1 LKGKKTAILILA
13 MVLSVSAPAVV
24 SKDKFSIDYVFEPI
38 MIDGQWMIKDTMIRE
53 IAGEPLMLY
62 RPASILLPEGATLK
76 DVKIH
81 HSKPIVQGGFE
92 LPWGQHPCTFS
103 GPAPEKV
110 GPNKS
115 IYNSNNWYPEKLFEV
130 VGVNS
135 FRGFQILNVHL
146 YPVQYQPKS
155 GTVKFYEKLIV
166 EVQFGKG
173 MKNKLYRGL
182 QSDKTDVIS
191 IVDNPEVISTYDDGG
206 TPLATEEYIIVTS
219 STLKSTFQEL
229 VTWKASFVNGASV
242 YDTAYI
248 YNNYTGVDNQ
258 EKIRAFIID
267 KYTNNGTK
275 YVLLGGDTGI
285 VPYRGFYVSS
295 GGYTDTDMAADMYYA
310 HLDGNWDT
318 DGDSR
323 YAEPGEED
331 WYAEVA
337 VGRAPV
343 DNTTEAE
350 AFIDKVISYEQ
361 MNKPKRV
368 MLHQSRVQPNN
379 SPDSRCLAYNCDD
392 WIPGGYT
399 IDYVFEENQTVSKTV
414 WRNAWAAG
422 PLAVAH
428 IGHGNTDI
436 YHINY
441 EVGSTVSWD
450 NSDVSSLTNTFFP
463 WHTSVACI
471 CGEFEAND
479 CLAEEY
485 VKDDC
490 GAIACYMNDNYGWF
504 STLDACQY
512 SGEFVEMQFR
522 ALFSDGYEKLG
533 EFLNQSKSYMVSSA
547 QSNSTYRWCFYEINL
562 IGDPETPVS
571 TRSIPP
577 PTDTVTIT
585 NPADGSIV
593 CCTVNVTVETTGCI
607 DEVKF
612 YIDGVLEDTDT
623 SSPFEYSF
631 YVCDYPE
638 STNIT
643 IVAEGYCGGV
653 LKDQDSVT
661 ITKDCYL
668 TITNPSPGEVV
679 SGTVMVTADT
689 NAERVKFYI
698 DNIFMYE
705 DMTAPFQYSWDT
717 TQYPDGD
724 YTIRAEGYCIGY
736 EDLKVTGTV
745 TFTVG
750 NVVEPYVTITNPSEG
765 QTVSGTVTC
774 TADSNCDSVK
784 WYING
789 TFKAENTSAPFQ
801 YIWDT
806 TTAPE
811 DADSVVKAEGYNGGV
826 YQCQDSVTVFVNNE
840 ADECLG
846 TTLLSLLV
854 LFGAAGIYRRR

>member
-115 IYNSNNWYPEKLFEV
+115 IYNSSRWYPEKLFEV
-130 VGVNS
+130 VGVSS

-155 GTVKFYEKLIV
+155 GIVKFYEKLTV

-191 IVDNPEVISTYDDGG
+191 IVDNPEVISTYGDGG

-219 STLKSTFQEL
+219 DTLKSTFQEL
-229 VTWKASFVNGASV
+229 ADWKASFVNGASV

-248 YNNYTGVDNQ
+248 YDNYTGVDNQ
-258 EKIRAFIID
+258 EKIRTFIID
-267 KYTNNGTK
+267 KYTNNGTR
-275 YVLLGGDTGI
+275 YVLLGGDTGV

-318 DGDSR
+318 DGDGR

-343 DNTTEAE
+343 DNTTEAQ
-350 AFIDKVISYEQ
+350 AFVDKVISYEQ
-361 MNKPKRV
+361 MDKPKRV
-368 MLHQSRVQPNN
+368 MLHQSRVQSGN
-379 SPDSRCLAYNCDD
+379 SPDARCLAYNCDD

-399 IDYVFEENQTVSKTV
+399 IDYVFEEDGTVTKAK

-422 PLAVAH
+422 PLAIAH

-436 YHINY
+436 YYINY
-441 EVGSTVSWD
+441 EVGGTVSWY
-450 NSDVSSLTNTFFP
+450 NSDISSLTNTFFP

-512 SGEFVEMQFR
+512 SGEFCEMQFR

-533 EFLNQSKSYMVSSA
+533 ELLNQSKSYLVSSA
-547 QSNSTYRWCFYEINL
+547 QSDSTYRWCFYEINL
-562 IGDPETPVS
+562 IGDPETPVQGPV
-571 TRSIPP
+571 IPP
-577 PTDTVTIT
+577 PNAVTIT

-593 CCTVNVTVETTGCI
+593 CCTVNVTVEATGCV
-607 DEVKF
+607 DEVRF
-612 YIDGVLEDTDT
+612 YIDDVPVYIDT

-638 STNIT
+638 GAIT

-653 LKDQDSVT
+653 FQDEDLIT

-668 TITNPSPGEVV
+668 TITNPSESEVV
-679 SGTVMVTADT
+679 SGTVVVTADT

-698 DNIFMYE
+698 DDIFMYE
-705 DMTAPFQYSWDT
+705 DMAEPFQYSWDT
-717 TQYPDGD
+717 TQYPDGV

-736 EDLKVTGTV
+736 ENLKVTD
-745 TFTVG
+745 
-750 NVVEPYVTITNPSEG
+750 
-765 QTVSGTVTC
+765 TVTC
-774 TADSNCDSVK
+774 EVDNS
-784 WYING
+784 G
-789 TFKAENTSAPFQ
+789 Q
-801 YIWDT
+801 
-806 TTAPE
+806 
-811 DADSVVKAEGYNGGV
+811 
-826 YQCQDSVTVFVNNE
+826 
-840 ADECLG
+840 CLG
-846 TTLLSLLV
+846 TILVFLLLLG
-854 LFGAAGIYRRR
+854 FAGTRAKRH